1 MQSVLTSPFPHINK
15 IRKGVRLLKNRKSP
29 GEDGLLP
36 ELYEAA
42 DEIVAAQLKPFFEE
56 IWMKKDFPDGWKVS
70 VLLPFPKKGNK
81 SECKNYHEIA
91 C

>member
-42 DEIVAAQLKPFFEE
+42 DEIVAAQLKPFF
-56 IWMKKDFPDGWKVS
+56 
-70 VLLPFPKKGNK
+70 
-81 SECKNYHEIA
+81 
-91 C
+91 